1 MLRLLLV
8 CGFFT
13 VLLTGCVQKSTY
25 NNSGKP
31 VTLSRVNPIEAAKTR
46 IALGLQYL
54 KVGEMSS
61 AKFNLEKAK
70 TFAPKLPGVHTAFAY
85 YFQKVGENELAE
97 QSYIKALGFDSNDP
111 DALNNYGT
119 FLCKVGRYEEAE
131 AALLKAI
138 NIPSY
143 LQVAQSYEN
152 AALCAMENKKYEKAK
167 TFFSQSLEHGALRAN
182 TLVNIAGLSYAMG
195 DYRDAQKYA
204 QRLSNI
210 GVISPRVLMLRS
222 MTELKLGNITQS
234 KKHGTTLVSM
244 YVKSPQAL
252 IYLSKS
258 FENSE
263 FEKLRR
269 VYLKHQY
276 QAFKDQQ
283 KEDRQ
288 TASSKNKIKKIL
300 RPGNNKVQDVP
311 AEQSQPEMV
320 TVNQK
325 PQQQIG
331 ATTSEIDTTTTKP
344 KKSLIMTQPRTN
356 KPTRRSMVVAKA
368 DVEPV
373 ETQQSQPI
381 AKQVQTKQPSNQT
394 NARTPKPELKT
405 KPKSN
410 ITKSIQV
417 PFHIVEKGQG
427 MYDISMKYNIKMRR
441 LLKWNGLNESS
452 TLFIGRKIY
461 VSDPNIFHVINE
473 GDTLY
478 GISLKYNILMDKL
491 LQWNELT
498 PNARLING
506 QKILIVNP
514 ERYTL

>member
-1 MLRLLLV
+1 MMRLLLV
-8 CGFFT
+8 CVFFT

-31 VTLSRVNPIEAAKTR
+31 VTQSRVNPIEAAKTR

-70 TFAPKLPGVHTAFAY
+70 TFAPKLPSVHTAFAY
-85 YFQKVGENELAE
+85 YFQKVGEDELAE
-97 QSYIKALGFDSNDP
+97 QSYIKALGFDPNDP

-119 FLCKVGRYEEAE
+119 FLCKVGRYAEAE
-131 AALLKAI
+131 TALLKAI

-152 AALCAMENKKYEKAK
+152 AALCAMENKQYEKAK
-167 TFFSQSLEHGALRAN
+167 TFFDQSLEHGALRAN

-195 DYRDAQKYA
+195 DYRDAQKYG

-244 YVKSPQAL
+244 YVKSPEAL
-252 IYLSKS
+252 IYLSKA

-269 VYLKHQY
+269 IYLKHQY
-276 QAFKDQQ
+276 QAFKEQQ

-288 TASSKNKIKKIL
+288 TASSKNKVKKIL
-300 RPGNNKVQDVP
+300 RPGNNKVQDAP
-311 AEQSQPEMV
+311 PEEVMV
-320 TVNQK
+320 ADK
-325 PQQQIG
+325 PQHHAVT
-331 ATTSEIDTTTTKP
+331 ATHGNNTSATKP
-344 KKSLIMTQPRTN
+344 KKSLVMTQPKTN
-356 KPTRRSMVVAKA
+356 KPTRGSIEVAKA
-368 DVEPV
+368 IPAPV
-373 ETQQSQPI
+373 AVAPQKGQNE
-381 AKQVQTKQPSNQT
+381 AKQVQSEPSQNQAITK
-394 NARTPKPELKT
+394 TPKPKNKPHKT
-405 KPKSN
+405 KSL
-410 ITKSIQV
+410 QV
-417 PFHIVEKGQG
+417 PVHFVEKGQG
-427 MYDISMKYNIKMRR
+427 MYEISMKYNIKMRH
-441 LLKWNGLNESS
+441 LLNWNNLNENS
-452 TLFIGRKIY
+452 TLPIGRKIY
-461 VSDPNIFHVINE
+461 INDPNIYHVINK

-491 LQWNELT
+491 LQWNDLT
-498 PNARLING
+498 PNARLTSG